1 MADFVSASN
10 AMPTANIYSD
20 PCRVPSLPT
29 GFLPRPR
36 LSKTLLAARCR
47 LRLICAPAGSGKS
60 VLLRE
65 CALARPEQTQVLWLD
80 LKGLVLDDV
89 ALLRLLAAALELADS
104 DPISVLNCLAQRAG
118 ALWIMLDDLPRA
130 ADERMDRLLE
140 LLLRAS
146 APTVSWWIA
155 SRRRPVCKLERLLL
169 DGELLELGAEDLA
182 MTAAELSEL
191 LGSLYGEVPVTSV
204 QTLMMQTD
212 GWFAGIR
219 LRLHGRDP
227 GQLPEA
233 MQGNALVRRY
243 LEQEVLAELSGELR
257 DALCKLSCLQDFDD
271 SLCDHVLG
279 AGEGKQLLQQLLDAG
294 VFIETLD
301 ADLGLY
307 RVRPAVG
314 SILAAEVAQGL
325 KRALYR
331 HACQWSAGRAQVRQ
345 AIDYALLAEQPEI
358 AASLLQHF
366 TRDRLLHGSQMARVL
381 RWRNLLP
388 GELISSTPRLLI
400 LNSWALLIS
409 GRLDEAE
416 VCAAQL
422 QRFLPQPTAQRQR
435 ELLAQCQALSG
446 KLEYHRG
453 KADARHLREA
463 LEHLPESAW
472 AQHVIV
478 LTALI
483 EVEIVDGRM
492 ETAEQFHRDAIK
504 MARRHGSR
512 MLEAVLLLQQGQ
524 LLEMRGELAQA
535 LHLTEQLHREL
546 CVEGKGEANPLRG
559 RTRLRLGALLAR
571 RGDYAVARG
580 HYEAG
585 LQECLDCEDPA
596 ASWGYIGLAELDAL
610 HKSLGQAHQRLADA
624 ERLLQFRNITE
635 PLYQNLLLLGYARL
649 WIQEGNAGRA
659 RTALEEGLRQY
670 SGAECCRPP
679 YGNPE
684 LVQHLQVA
692 LLHARQAMG
701 EDVSEAFENML
712 KTALRQERRSLA
724 IELWFGMAEA
734 LYAKG
739 QQGGAQRALLDAM
752 ALSRQTGMLSAE
764 YHCSLRNP
772 GLIRWGKDSLRP
784 KDQQS
789 AAVLLSP
796 RELSV
801 LKMIALGLSNQDI
814 AEQLFI
820 SLHTVKSHAQKINVK
835 LGVARRTQAIVRA
848 KELGLVR

>member
-1 MADFVSASN
+1 
-10 AMPTANIYSD
+10 MPTATIYTD
-20 PCRVPSLPT
+20 PCRAPALPT

-36 LSKTLLAARCR
+36 LSQALLHSSCR

-65 CALARPEQTQVLWLD
+65 CAQARPEGTRLHWLD
-80 LKGLVLDDV
+80 LKGLRLDEDS
-89 ALLRLLAAALELADS
+89 LLSLLAKALGLVGNDVG
-104 DPISVLNCLAQRAG
+104 SVLACLAQQDG
-118 ALWIMLDDLPRA
+118 PLWIMLDDLPQLG
-130 ADERMDRLLE
+130 DERLDWLLD
-140 LLLRAS
+140 LLLHAS
-146 APTVSWWIA
+146 SANVRWWLA
-155 SRRRPVCKLERLLL
+155 SRRRPACKLERLLL
-169 DGELLELGAEDLA
+169 EGELFELGADDLA
-182 MTAAELSEL
+182 MTAAELRDL
-191 LGSLYGEVPVTSV
+191 LGSLYGEAPPATV
-204 QTLMMQTD
+204 QALMAQTD

-227 GQLPEA
+227 GQPPEA
-233 MQGNALVRRY
+233 AQGNALVRRY
-243 LEQEVLAELSGELR
+243 LEQEVLAELSDDLR
-257 DALCKLSCLQDFDD
+257 QALCKLSCLQDFDA
-271 SLCDHVLG
+271 SLCEHVLG
-279 AGEGKQLLQQLLDAG
+279 VGEGQLLLQQLLEAG

-301 ADLGLY
+301 SDQGLH

-314 SILAAEVAQGL
+314 SILAAEVAQNL
-325 KRALYR
+325 KRALFR
-331 HACQWSAGRAQVRQ
+331 HACQWAAGREQIRQ
-345 AIDYALLAEQPEI
+345 AIDYALLADQAEI

-366 TRDRLLHGSQMARVL
+366 NRDRLLHGSQMARVL

-388 GELISSTPRLLI
+388 VELISSTPRLLI

-416 VCAAQL
+416 ICAAQL

-453 KADARHLREA
+453 RVDTPHMREA
-463 LEHLPESAW
+463 LENLPESAW

-483 EVEIVDGRM
+483 EVEIVDGRL
-492 ETAEQFHRDAIK
+492 ETAQQFHRDAIRV
-504 MARRHGSR
+504 ARRHGSR
-512 MLEAVLLLQQGQ
+512 VLEALLLLQQVQ
-524 LLEMRGELAQA
+524 LLEMRGELKAA
-535 LHLTEQLHREL
+535 LRLAEQLHHEL
-546 CVEGKGEANPLRG
+546 NASGRGEANPLSG
-559 RTRLRLGALLAR
+559 RTRLRLGALLTR
-571 RGDYAVARG
+571 LGQYAAARG
-580 HYEAG
+580 HFEAG

-596 ASWGYIGLAELDAL
+596 ASWGYIGLAELDAMQQ
-610 HKSLGQAHQRLADA
+610 SLSQAHLRLADA

-649 WIQEGNAGRA
+649 WIQEGHASRA
-659 RTALEEGLRQY
+659 RAALEACLLQY
-670 SGAECCRPP
+670 SGPARKRPP

-684 LVQHLQVA
+684 LVQHLQLA
-692 LLHARQAMG
+692 LAHARLASG
-701 EDVSEAFENML
+701 EDVSAIFEGML
-712 KTALRQERRSLA
+712 KAALQQERRALA
-724 IELWFGMAEA
+724 VELWFGLAEA
-734 LYAKG
+734 HYAKG
-739 QQGGAQRALLDAM
+739 QQLSARRALLDAM
-752 ALSRQTGMLSAE
+752 SLSRQIGMVSAE
-764 YHCSLRNP
+764 YACSLRNP
-772 GLIRWGKDSLRP
+772 GLVRWGKESLRAD
-784 KDQQS
+784 DQQP

-801 LKMIALGLSNQDI
+801 LKMIAQGLSNQDI